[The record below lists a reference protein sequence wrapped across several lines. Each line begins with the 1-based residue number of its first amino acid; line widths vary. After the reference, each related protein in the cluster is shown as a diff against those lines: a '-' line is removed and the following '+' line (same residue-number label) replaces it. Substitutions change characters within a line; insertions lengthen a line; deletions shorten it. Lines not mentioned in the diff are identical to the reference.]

1 MKFSIIDG
9 RALTLK
15 MIMFVLLSITLIIS
29 DTKFGYLVTVRT
41 YLLGIV
47 YPLQYLVDMP
57 IRTGQWL
64 SKSAISRNQLLSEND
79 RLHKENLQLQFE
91 LQKFEHVKYENKRL
105 RDLLSSSEEV
115 RERVQVAEVLAVDLD
130 QSKRNI
136 LINKGKNSGVFINQ
150 PVIDAKGVIGQVT
163 QVGLFSSVVMLITD
177 PAHELPV
184 QVVRT
189 GLRTIAKGMG
199 TINRLS
205 LLYLSNTGLN
215 TGIKVGDLIVTSGIG
230 QKFPKGYPVGTVIE
244 VTPDIGKPY
253 AQVHSLPRAALER
266 NREVLLVWEIP
277 PTPTIINN

>member
-1 MKFSIIDG
+1 MKRTIING
-9 RALTLK
+9 QALTFK
-15 MIMFVLLSITLIIS
+15 MIIFVLLSITLIIS
-29 DTKFGYLVTVRT
+29 DTKFGYLTTVRT

-57 IRTGQWL
+57 IKAGQWL
-64 SKSAISRNQLLSEND
+64 SKSASDRSQLLSEND
-79 RLHKENLQLQFE
+79 RLHKENLQLQVA
-91 LQKFEHVKYENKRL
+91 LQKFEHVKNENKRL
-105 RDLLSSSEEV
+105 RHLLGSSKEV
-115 RERVQVAEVLAVDLD
+115 GERVQVAEVLAVNLD
-130 QSKRNI
+130 QARRNI
-136 LINKGKNSGVFINQ
+136 LINKGKDSGVFINQ

-163 QVGLFSSVVMLITD
+163 EVGLLSSVVMLITD

-199 TINRLS
+199 TLNRLS

-266 NREVLLVWEIP
+266 NREVLLVWKN
-277 PTPTIINN
+277 PTTTD